1 MKKKKKKIY
10 HENRCGLCDLVS
22 GNYYVFLSLA
32 LLVGKNEVEF
42 EEVN

>member
-1 MKKKKKKIY
+1 MMKKEKIY

-22 GNYYVFLSLA
+22 GNYYVFPSFT
-32 LLVGKNEVEF
+32 LLVGKNELFF